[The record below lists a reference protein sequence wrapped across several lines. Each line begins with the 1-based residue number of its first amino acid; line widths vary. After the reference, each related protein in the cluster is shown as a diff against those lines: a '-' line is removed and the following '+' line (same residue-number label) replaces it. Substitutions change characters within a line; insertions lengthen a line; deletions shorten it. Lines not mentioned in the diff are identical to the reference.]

1 MWRDRILAAQ
11 KEKGITTKAMAEYA
25 KMSEKSVTRILT
37 GKTQTPYVG
46 NVIELG
52 ASVGLSPQEI
62 FSETGLVVGDQNL
75 AILQADVDRLTAEL
89 AQRENENEGLKHQV
103 TALTVELDL
112 LRLKLEHKEE
122 LIKHKDDIIA
132 LMRQKPNN

>member
-25 KMSEKSVTRILT
+25 QMTEKSVTRILNN
-37 GKTQTPYVG
+37 KTANPYVS
-46 NVIELG
+46 NVLLLG
-52 ASVGLSPQEI
+52 ASVGLSSKEI
-62 FSETGLVVGDQNL
+62 FSETGVVVGDQDL
-75 AILQADVDRLTAEL
+75 AILQAEADRLTAEL
-89 AQRENENEGLKHQV
+89 AQRDTDLEGLKHQV
-103 TALTVELDL
+103 TALTVEIDL

>member
-25 KMSEKSVTRILT
+25 QMTEKSVTRILNN
-37 GKTQTPYVG
+37 KTANPYVS
-46 NVIELG
+46 NVLLLG
-52 ASVGLSPQEI
+52 ASVGLSSKEI
-62 FSETGLVVGDQNL
+62 FSETGVVVGDQDL
-75 AILQADVDRLTAEL
+75 AILQANADRLTAEL
-89 AQRENENEGLKHQV
+89 AQRDTDLEGLKHQV
-103 TALTVELDL
+103 TALTVEIDL